1 MPANTTTVSLRM
13 NRELKSQAEELFSS
27 LGLNMTTAMLLF
39 LNQAVC
45 YQGIPFEIR
54 RPNAETVAAMREA
67 DDICKH
73 PERYQAYDSWAQAK
87 AEILAEIEV
96 EDLSDEI

>member
-1 MPANTTTVSLRM
+1 MPTNTTTVSLRM

-27 LGLNMTTAMLLF
+27 LGLNMTTAVLMF

-54 RPNAETVAAMREA
+54 RPNAETIAAMREA
-67 DDICKH
+67 EDICRH
-73 PERYQAYDSWAQAK
+73 PERYRSYGSAEEMMEDLLK
-87 AEILAEIEV
+87 DDAEI
-96 EDLSDEI
+96 